1 MRLLVIFWFRQLNYG
16 YVTLLYEKHEEFVY
30 GTLCLMSDMCHFSVR
45 LELLQNEKRKNE
57 SNRRKVPLLSE
68 KHPGKSSGACNE

>member
-16 YVTLLYEKHEEFVY
+16 YVTILYEKHEEFVY

-45 LELLQNEKRKNE
+45 LELLQNGKRK
-57 SNRRKVPLLSE
+57 K
-68 KHPGKSSGACNE
+68 